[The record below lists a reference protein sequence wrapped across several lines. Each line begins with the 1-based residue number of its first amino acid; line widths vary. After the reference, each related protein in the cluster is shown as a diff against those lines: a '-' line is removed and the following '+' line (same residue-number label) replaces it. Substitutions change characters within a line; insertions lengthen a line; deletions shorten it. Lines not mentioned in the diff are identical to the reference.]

1 MSWSVVKV
9 WDNRVRKGGVKLL
22 HNGKSWT
29 RRIQW
34 LAGYGSQQD
43 HVKLKFEDGATY
55 HEVVTSQAMAE
66 IIWSR
71 FKEGQPIEDSVS
83 ILGKKPNQSQ
93 QSRKMAQQEGE

>member
-1 MSWSVVKV
+1 MSWSVLKT

-34 LAGYGSQQD
+34 LAGFGSQQD
-43 HVKLKFEDGATY
+43 NVKLKFDDGDNY
-55 HEVVTSQAMAE
+55 YEVVTSQAMAE

-71 FKEGQPIEDSVS
+71 FKEGQSVEDSVS
-83 ILGKKPNQSQ
+83 ILAKKPNKSQ
-93 QSRKMAQQEGE
+93 QSRKMSQQEGE